1 VEGVAEGR
9 AWITIASLAAPTQVQ
24 YREHPIVPILTNVVD
39 NSACVD
45 ALHPRAGRSVVEQ
58 ARVPAVVREGAAAA
72 WALEAAAEF
81 SDSGLSFPAWEY
93 RYINVGQVGFVP
105 GGSKR
110 SPVSVPE
117 ARGIEYLHR
126 FKVPSSQEFRSEV
139 LKRCEYQRKRS
150 SRAPG
155 ALNKGWT
162 EKLGSAGSAGYVL
175 NQELWIE
182 SCSELA

>member
-1 VEGVAEGR
+1 MTVAR
-9 AWITIASLAAPTQVQ
+9 LPAIDKVKD
-24 YREHPIVPILTNVVD
+24 RECLIVPVLTDVVD

-45 ALHPRAGRSVVEQ
+45 ALHPRAGGAVVEQ

-81 SDSGLSFPAWEY
+81 SDSGRSFPAWEY

-126 FKVPSSQEFRSEV
+126 FKVPSTQDFRSEV

-150 SRAPG
+150 SRAPS
-155 ALNKGWT
+155 AFNKGWT
-162 EKLGSAGSAGYVL
+162 EGSRGSNVL
-175 NQELWIE
+175 N
-182 SCSELA
+182 

>member
-1 VEGVAEGR
+1 MAREEREGR
-9 AWITIASLAAPTQVQ
+9 VVPVLAD
-24 YREHPIVPILTNVVD
+24 VVD
-39 NSACVD
+39 NNACVD
-45 ALHPRAGRSVVEQ
+45 ALHPRTRGAVVEQ

-81 SDSGLSFPAWEY
+81 SDSGHSFPAWEY

-126 FKVPSSQEFRSEV
+126 FKVPSTQDFRSEV

-150 SRAPG
+150 SRAPS

-162 EKLGSAGSAGYVL
+162 EKLGSAGSAGCVL
-175 NQELWIE
+175 N
-182 SCSELA
+182 

>member
-1 VEGVAEGR
+1 MTVAR
-9 AWITIASLAAPTQVQ
+9 LPAIAKVKD
-24 YREHPIVPILTNVVD
+24 RECLIVPIVTNVVD

-45 ALHPRAGRSVVEQ
+45 ALHPRTGGAVVEQ

-81 SDSGLSFPAWEY
+81 SDSGRSFPAWEY

-126 FKVPSSQEFRSEV
+126 FKVPSTQDFRSEV
-139 LKRCEYQRKRS
+139 LKRCEYLRNPS
-150 SRAPG
+150 SRATG
-155 ALNKGWT
+155 ACNKGWT
-162 EKLGSAGSAGYVL
+162 EKLGSRG
-175 NQELWIE
+175 I
-182 SCSELA
+182 